1 MTPLVCAMEMV
12 EYLKNVFKEHIQEE
26 GAKSKDILIKDGFL
40 PRVTTEDEK
49 RRMTPA
55 IIVTPVLITT
65 PKPTLD
71 EDSTVKLE
79 INVLTYSKDKMEGHR
94 ELFHILEKIRMA
106 IFKKPIL
113 AKKFSLSSE
122 HDVKATIP
130 YDQPYPQ
137 WWALIEVY
145 YTIGRVIEEGLFK
158 EKGDFEWKYNSKLN
172 I

>member
-40 PRVTTEDEK
+40 PRVTTEEEK
-49 RRMTPA
+49 KKTAPA

-79 INVLTYSKDKMEGHR
+79 INVITYSKDKMEGHR

-106 IFKKPIL
+106 ILKKQIL
-113 AKKFSLSSE
+113 ANKFSLSSN
-122 HDVKATIP
+122 HDIKETIP
-130 YDQPYPQ
+130 SESIIKSSISLKINCFMADHF
-137 WWALIEVY
+137 V
-145 YTIGRVIEEGLFK
+145 GLLKISFNMM
-158 EKGDFEWKYNSKLN
+158 KYFPICDK
-172 I
+172 

>member
-79 INVLTYSKDKMEGHR
+79 INVLTYSFNFNKCC
-94 ELFHILEKIRMA
+94 I
-106 IFKKPIL
+106 
-113 AKKFSLSSE
+113 
-122 HDVKATIP
+122 
-130 YDQPYPQ
+130 
-137 WWALIEVY
+137 
-145 YTIGRVIEEGLFK
+145 
-158 EKGDFEWKYNSKLN
+158 
-172 I
+172 

>member
-1 MTPLVCAMEMV
+1 MCNGNGWIF
-12 EYLKNVFKEHIQEE
+12 KNVFNEHIQEE

-79 INVLTYSKDKMEGHR
+79 INVITYSKDKMEGHR

-106 IFKKPIL
+106 IFKNQTL
-113 AKKFSLSSE
+113 GKKFRLSSE

-130 YDQPYPQ
+130 YD
-137 WWALIEVY
+137 
-145 YTIGRVIEEGLFK
+145 
-158 EKGDFEWKYNSKLN
+158 LN
-172 I
+172 PIRNGGHSYRSVLHNWQVNRRRFI

>member
-12 EYLKNVFKEHIQEE
+12 EYLKNVFENHIQEK

-49 RRMTPA
+49 KGMTPA

-65 PKPTLD
+65 PKPTDDL
-71 EDSTVKLE
+71 DSTVKLE
-79 INVLTYSKDKMEGHR
+79 INVITYSKDKMEGHR

-106 IFKKPIL
+106 ILKKQIL
-113 AKKFSLSSE
+113 ANKFSLSSN
-122 HDVKATIP
+122 HDVKETIP
-130 YDQPYPQ
+130 YDQPFPQ

-145 YTIGRVIEEGLFK
+145 YTIGRVLEEKLFK
-158 EKGDFEWKYNSKLN
+158 DGISK
-172 I
+172 